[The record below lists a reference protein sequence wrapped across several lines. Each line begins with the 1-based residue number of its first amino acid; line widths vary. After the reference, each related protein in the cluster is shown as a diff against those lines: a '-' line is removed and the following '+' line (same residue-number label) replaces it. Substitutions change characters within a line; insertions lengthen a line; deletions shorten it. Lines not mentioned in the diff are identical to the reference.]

1 MDTENTIPVAGE
13 LATVHRL
20 PVPTEQGEALEADE
34 VLTDDEYRARMSEKE
49 LAQARWAAYRRDAV
63 VAYQVS
69 RKVATHNATKTAGRA
84 LVRHTCYPFAGAWVI
99 CKRVW
104 EAKTNSRYERM
115 LRAAEAANNWELLQ
129 EWETR
134 AEQARDR
141 RHRRRM
147 EWLDAPGKLIKAVV
161 MGAAALVAGL
171 LALGIVIAI
180 ANKDLADVLG
190 PIKALMDLVQWVAW
204 VVTIS
209 WTPIV
214 AVAPWAILIALWN
227 VGRKHTTPMTWAAP
241 SADREGREQVPDEGA
256 ILNALR
262 NLNLAPLNRKLKE
275 GWTPRWVQG
284 TGRDGKG
291 WRTQLELPP
300 GVTVE
305 MINDKRSV
313 LAHNLVRLPVEVWP
327 TEPKNQP
334 GVLDLWVADQG
345 ILTKPVDPYPLL
357 ADGTADYFKG
367 VPVGVD
373 QRGQEVTGRLMASNY
388 AAAGIMGSGKTSLV
402 HNILCGAM
410 LDPLVSIE
418 VYVMAFNADYD
429 AMAPVLDEFVKGD
442 ENEQVEAAIAALQNL
457 RNEVTERGKIL
468 SDLGGDETKLTR
480 EIAERDP
487 RMRPK
492 VVVFD
497 ECQEMFRHDK
507 LGEQAKEL
515 AIKVMMKARKCGITL
530 IFVTPAPSAD
540 SLPRDLAKTVSHRV
554 CFAIG
559 DHQGNDAILGTGA
572 HKQGITAT
580 TLVAGEDIGTAMASG
595 FASRPGLL
603 RTHHIRKD
611 KAVDQITPI
620 VVRAKALREQAGYAK
635 PAPTPAAAVV
645 DPLADIA
652 TVLGGEPRLR
662 TQEVLQRLTERD
674 RATYVDWTPHKL
686 TAFLSEYGAAPYKSG
701 GSMKVS
707 ADRVREAIA
716 ERDEIAG
723 LDADDTEGSE

>member
-1 MDTENTIPVAGE
+1 MNEHTEQTPAAGE
-13 LATVHRL
+13 LATVHHLPTAQGAAIEGEIITDEEYQRL
-20 PVPTEQGEALEADE
+20 TSQKARALARYAG
-34 VLTDDEYRARMSEKE
+34 YRHDVAVAART
-49 LAQARWAAYRRDAV
+49 A
-63 VAYQVS
+63 
-69 RKVATHNATKTAGRA
+69 RKVATHEATTTAARA
-84 LVRHTCYPFAGAWVI
+84 VVRHTCYPFAGAWVI
-99 CKRVW
+99 CRRVW

-115 LRAAEAANNWELLQ
+115 LRAAEVANNWELLQ

-134 AEQARDR
+134 AEQARER

-147 EWLDAPGKLIKAVV
+147 DWLDAPGKLVKAVI
-161 MGAAALVAGL
+161 MGSGALVAAL
-171 LALGIVIAI
+171 LALGIVLAV
-180 ANKDLADVLG
+180 ANHDIADVLG
-190 PIKALMDLVQWVAW
+190 PIKALIDLVQWVAW
-204 VVTIS
+204 VITVS
-209 WTPIV
+209 WTPLV

-227 VGRKHTTPMTWAAP
+227 IGRKHTTPMAWAAP
-241 SADREGREQVPDEGA
+241 ASERDGREMVPDEGA

-262 NLNLAPLNRKLKE
+262 NLNLAPLNRKIKE
-275 GWTPRWVQG
+275 GWQPRWVQG

-291 WRTQLELPP
+291 WRTQLELPA

-305 MINDKRSV
+305 MINDKRNV

-345 ILTKPVDPYPLL
+345 ILSGPVDPHPLL
-357 ADGTADYFKG
+357 TEGTADYFKG
-367 VPVGVD
+367 VPVGID
-373 QRGQEVTGRLMASNY
+373 QRGQEVIGRLMASNY

-410 LDPLVSIE
+410 LDPVVDIE

-429 AMAPVLDEFVKGD
+429 AMAPVLARFVKGD
-442 ENEQVEAAIAALQNL
+442 ENEQVEQAIEALRNL
-457 RNEVTERGKIL
+457 RTEVTERGKIL
-468 SDLGGDETKLTR
+468 SAMGGDETKLTR
-480 EIAERDP
+480 EIAERNP

-497 ECQEMFRHDK
+497 ECQEMFRHEK
-507 LGEQAKEL
+507 YGEQAKEL

-595 FASRPGLL
+595 FATRPGLL

-611 KAVDQITPI
+611 KSVDEITPFVQRAI
-620 VVRAKALREQAGYAK
+620 AAREKAGLPKVVEST
-635 PAPTPAAAVV
+635 PAPVEV

-652 TVLGGEPRLR
+652 AILGAATRMR

-674 RATYVDWTPHKL
+674 RGTYGEWTPQRL
-686 TAFLSEYGAAPYKSG
+686 TAFLTPLGAAPYKTG
-701 GSMKVS
+701 GAMQVS
-707 ADRVREAIA
+707 AERVREALT
-716 ERDEIAG
+716 ERDELAALAG
-723 LDADDTEGSE
+723 DEGEGDE